1 MPESIET
8 YKIVA
13 SLIGG
18 GAVGAIITALVGT
31 YRNRIQ
37 PVGKRIEILPLL
49 TSSFSGSA
57 LKPEVTVSDG
67 STSFKFG
74 NLYVADVQIVNR
86 GNKDHSQFTF
96 GITLAD
102 GDTAVHVEP
111 YGLDR
116 HHAASL
122 PNPPSPGKP
131 TSELDITLKPFNRG
145 NSYTLRVFV
154 VAGSAQPG
162 AISIGSSEAI
172 RFTDMPTLSEAVAQ
186 AASGI
191 TLNFFGLQIRFPR

>member
-1 MPESIET
+1 MADSIET

-18 GAVGAIITALVGT
+18 GAVGAVITALLTT

-37 PVGKRIEILPLL
+37 PVGRRIEILPLL
-49 TSSFSGSA
+49 TSSFSGSV

-67 STSFKFG
+67 VTAYKFG

-86 GNKDHSQFTF
+86 GNKDHPAFSF
-96 GITLAD
+96 GFTLAN

-116 HHAASL
+116 HHTATLIVPAT
-122 PNPPSPGKP
+122 PGKP
-131 TSELDITLKPFNRG
+131 ATQLDFTLKPFNRG
-145 NSYTLRVFV
+145 DSYTLKVFV
-154 VAGSAQPG
+154 VAGGAVPG
-162 AISIGSSEAI
+162 AIMIGSSEPV
-172 RFTDMPTLSEAVAQ
+172 RFTDMPTLSEAVAA

-191 TLNFFGLQIRFPR
+191 TLNVLGIQIRFPR